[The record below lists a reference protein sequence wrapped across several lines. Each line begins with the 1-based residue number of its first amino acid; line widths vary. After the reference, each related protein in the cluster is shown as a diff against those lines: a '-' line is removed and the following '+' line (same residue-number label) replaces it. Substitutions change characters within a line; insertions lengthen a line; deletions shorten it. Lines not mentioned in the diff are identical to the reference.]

1 MRCFFVFLLSVSIAN
16 GLDLTHDEYKRHWQE
31 WKSFYG
37 KSYKSDILDTG
48 HFAVWKNNL
57 ELIQKHNSEG
67 RSYSLAMNEFGDLTV
82 EEYRSLFPGSTSC
95 LYQETKRQGSF
106 FSLSSGVTQL
116 PDTVDWRTKGYV
128 TPVKNQGQLGASW
141 AFSATGSL
149 EGQHF
154 RKTGD
159 LVSLSER
166 NLEDCSGCNM
176 NFSYPSPVDC
186 AFMYVKENGGIDT
199 EAGYPYPCHKSCCYD
214 KAYVGA
220 TCTGYVDVKTGSEA
234 ALQVAV
240 AEVGPISVII
250 DASHE
255 SFQFYRSGVYNE
267 PDCNSSRLL
276 DHAVL
281 VVGYGTYQG
290 QDYWLVK
297 TSWGTEWGMEGYI
310 MMSRNKDNQCGIAT
324 SASYPLV

>member
-82 EEYRSLFPGSTSC
+82 EEYRSLFSGSTSC

-220 TCTGYVDVKTGSEA
+220 TCTGYVDVKTGGEA

-255 SFQFYRSGVYNE
+255 SFQF
-267 PDCNSSRLL
+267 
-276 DHAVL
+276 
-281 VVGYGTYQG
+281 
-290 QDYWLVK
+290 
-297 TSWGTEWGMEGYI
+297 
-310 MMSRNKDNQCGIAT
+310 
-324 SASYPLV
+324 